1 MPILQLTRTF
11 RNFFDS
17 ERAGGLVLLFC
28 TILSMV
34 LANSVWGDSY
44 IHLLHSKLDA
54 SFAFLHLNYSLEQWV
69 NDGLMAIFFLMI
81 GLEIEREIYAGEL
94 KEIRNAL
101 LPVAAALGGM
111 LVPACIH
118 FFFNRNTP
126 TVNGFGIPMATD
138 IAFALGMLSLLGN
151 RIPASLKVFL
161 TALAIIDDLGAI
173 LVIAF
178 FYSSGIEWGY
188 LAASLGIFFGLLV
201 MNRLRVRKLI
211 LYLVPG
217 VVMWY
222 CMLQSGVH
230 ATISGVMLAFAIPFT
245 EKDAQQEG
253 GPSYKLQHSLHKPV
267 AFFILPVFAL
277 ANTGIP
283 LLTGWVQELSDS
295 NSLGIILGL
304 FVGKTTGITLFSFIM
319 IKAGVSK
326 MPVSST
332 WHHLTGAAI
341 LSGIG
346 FTMSI
351 FIANLAFGDQHI
363 INASKIAIL
372 TGSILSGIA
381 GLFYLFVASSPANSI
396 NENDLQLPN

>member
-34 LANSVWGDSY
+34 LANSAWGDQY
-44 IHLLHSKLDA
+44 IHLLHSRLDA

-211 LYLVPG
+211 FYLVPG

>member
-1 MPILQLTRTF
+1 MPILQLSKTF

-34 LANSVWGDSY
+34 LANSSWGEQY
-44 IHLLHSKLDA
+44 IHLLHARLDA
-54 SFAFLHLNYSLEQWV
+54 SFAFLQLDYSLEQWV

-81 GLEIEREIYAGEL
+81 GLEIERELYAGEL
-94 KEIRNAL
+94 KDIRNAL
-101 LPVAAALGGM
+101 LPVAAAIGGM
-111 LVPACIH
+111 LVPAGIH
-118 FFFNRNTP
+118 FFFNKG
-126 TVNGFGIPMATD
+126 TVTANGFGIPMATD

-173 LVIAF
+173 LVIAL
-178 FYSSGIEWGY
+178 FYSGGIAWGY
-188 LAASLGIFFGLLV
+188 LAASLGIFAGLLL
-201 MNRLRVRKLI
+201 MNRLKVKKLVF
-211 LYLVPG
+211 YLVPG

-230 ATISGVMLAFAIPFT
+230 ATITGVLLAFAIPFT
-245 EKDAQQEG
+245 EKDALQEG
-253 GPSYKLQHSLHKPV
+253 GPSYKLQHLLHKPV
-267 AFFILPVFAL
+267 AFIILPLFAL

-283 LLTGWVQELSDS
+283 LISGWVKDLGSS

-304 FVGKTTGITLFSFIM
+304 FVGKTVGITLFSWIM
-319 IKAGVSK
+319 IRAKVSA
-326 MPVSST
+326 MPVEST
-332 WHHLTGAAI
+332 WNHLLGAAI

-351 FIANLAFGDQHI
+351 FIANLAFSDVNT
-363 INASKIAIL
+363 INSAKIAIL
-372 TGSILSGIA
+372 TGSILSA
-381 GLFYLFVASSPANSI
+381 TVGLFYLYLSSGRGKSVI
-396 NENDLQLPN
+396 ENDLQVPN

>member
-34 LANSVWGDSY
+34 LANSAWGEQY
-44 IHLLHSKLDA
+44 IHLLHSKFDA
-54 SFAFLHLNYSLEQWV
+54 SFAFLHLNYSLEQWI

-101 LPVAAALGGM
+101 LPVAAAVGGM
-111 LVPACIH
+111 LVPAGIH
-118 FFFNRNTP
+118 YFFNRNTP

-151 RIPASLKVFL
+151 RIPPSLKIFL

-178 FYSSGIEWGY
+178 FYSSGIAWGY
-188 LAASLGIFFGLLV
+188 LAAALAIFIGLLV
-201 MNRLRVRKLI
+201 MNRLRVHKLI
-211 LYLVPG
+211 FYLVPG

-230 ATISGVMLAFAIPFT
+230 ATIAGVMLAFAIPFT

-253 GPSYKLQHSLHKPV
+253 GPSYRLQHALHKPV
-267 AFFILPVFAL
+267 AFFILPLFAI

-283 LLTGWVQELSDS
+283 LMSGWVHELTSPD
-295 NSLGIILGL
+295 SLGIILGL
-304 FVGKTTGITLFSFIM
+304 FVGKTVGITLFSWIM
-319 IKAGVSK
+319 IRAGIST
-326 MPVSST
+326 MPLSST
-332 WHHLTGAAI
+332 WHHLLGAAI

-351 FIANLAFGDQHI
+351 FIANLAFSDTYL
-363 INASKIAIL
+363 INSAKIAIL
-372 TGSILSGIA
+372 TGSILSGMV
-381 GLFYLFVASSPANSI
+381 GLFYLYVASSRSNSI
-396 NENDLQLPN
+396 TENDLQVPN